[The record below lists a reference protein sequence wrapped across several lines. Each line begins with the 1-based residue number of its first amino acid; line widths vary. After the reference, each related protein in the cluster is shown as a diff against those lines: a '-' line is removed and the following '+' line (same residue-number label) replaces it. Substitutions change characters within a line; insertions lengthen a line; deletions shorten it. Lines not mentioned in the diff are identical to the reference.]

1 MQKICDTIC
10 VYKKTETLSGKNTR
24 RFLFVYGD
32 FIKGKIKLPV
42 DEEELKKI
50 VKTINLYNEE
60 IKMQKEKLKLIEN
73 QQKTIIKLLTFGIVR
88 VV

>member
-1 MQKICDTIC
+1 MNRIRKYEEGSIFERQAVKP
-10 VYKKTETLSGKNTR
+10 N
-24 RFLFVYGD
+24 D